1 MWSTKLIPQQSSF
14 MRIHKMS
21 SQMREKKSNKGEHK
35 KNVER
40 TITEC
45 HPTDQD
51 CTHTLTFW
59 IKMTDL

>member
-1 MWSTKLIPQQSSF
+1 
-14 MRIHKMS
+14 
-21 SQMREKKSNKGEHK
+21 MREKKSNKGEHK

-59 IKMTDL
+59 IKMTNL